1 MHQVVRSQLAARRA
15 GTHSTLT
22 RGKVSGGGKK
32 PWRQKGTGRA
42 RQGSTR
48 SPQWA
53 GGGVVFGPHPRS
65 YAFKVPNKVVK
76 LAMRS
81 ALSAKL
87 ADEVLYVVDG
97 FGFEKPSTKQA
108 AEMLKALGITGRV
121 TVVVA
126 ERRHQRHPV
135 APQPR
140 QGARHHRLRG
150 QHLRSRRQH
159 RRAVHEAGPDLA
171 RGGAVLM
178 NDPRDIII
186 RPVISEKSYDMIEH
200 EPLHVRGR
208 QDREQ
213 AADRARRSPRS
224 SASRSPSVNTMNVT
238 GKPRRVRAAKGKT
251 RDWKKAIVT
260 LKEGDS
266 IEFFQAH

>member
-1 MHQVVRSQLAARRA
+1 MAKIDIKDIAGKKVGSADLADGVFGIEPNTFAVHQVVRSQQAARRA

-65 YAFKVPNKVVK
+65 YGFKVPNKVVK

-97 FGFEKPSTKQA
+97 FSFEKPSTKQA
-108 AEMLKALGITGRV
+108 ADVIKSLGIIGRV
-121 TVVVA
+121 TVVTPDDDVNA
-126 ERRHQRHPV
+126 ILSFRNLPKVRV
-135 APQPR
+135 ITA
-140 QGARHHRLRG
+140 
-150 QHLRSRRQH
+150 S
-159 RRAVHEAGPDLA
+159 EANTYDLVDNA
-171 RGGAVLM
+171 AVLF
-178 NDPRDIII
+178 
-186 RPVISEKSYDMIEH
+186 S
-200 EPLHVRGR
+200 
-208 QDREQ
+208 
-213 AADRARRSPRS
+213 
-224 SASRSPSVNTMNVT
+224 
-238 GKPRRVRAAKGKT
+238 KPALS
-251 RDWKKAIVT
+251 W
-260 LKEGDS
+260 LEGVLS
-266 IEFFQAH
+266 